1 MTVSSVFLINGL
13 VCSSSCDTEGRKN
26 GRKKKIEEEN
36 GGKMTRYGVCLILE
50 RGEVSLPEGL
60 QQGMSRRWCVF
71 FSLLVRVV
79 VLLHTL
85 LCF

>member
-1 MTVSSVFLINGL
+1 MINGL
-13 VCSSSCDTEGRKN
+13 VCSSCCDTEGKK
-26 GRKKKIEEEN
+26 KKKIEEEN
-36 GGKMTRYGVCLILE
+36 GGKMTRYGVCLVLE

-60 QQGMSRRWCVF
+60 QQGMSRRRCIF

-79 VLLHTL
+79 VLLHIL